1 MKRNFWTAR
10 LKTILIVAV
19 VLAVVVAVILGITSG
34 ATFGENVVGTI
45 LSPIRTGI
53 AAIDRQAERY
63 YNYIF
68 GYEALKAEN
77 AELQKRILEMEE
89 DVRTA
94 EQYQRENE
102 QLKTLLGLSEEHE
115 DYSFVSA
122 YIISWDS
129 SDYKSAFTIGK
140 GTNSGLEEGMCAVT
154 ENGQVVGLITK
165 VGVNWATITTIMDSS
180 LEISASIASS
190 GYTGVVH
197 GSSIL
202 RMNYLLTDAI
212 IKNDDQV
219 VTTGSTLYPRGLL
232 LGYITNA
239 SQDETG
245 VAKYATL
252 SPSCDLDNLE
262 QIFIIT
268 NYANQ

>member
-1 MKRNFWTAR
+1 M
-10 LKTILIVAV
+10 KTILIVAV
-19 VLAVVVAVILGITSG
+19 VLAVIVAVILGITSG
-34 ATFGENVVGTI
+34 ASFGENVVGTI

-77 AELQKRILEMEE
+77 AELQKKILAMEE

-129 SDYKSAFTIGK
+129 SDYKAPLPSARARTRGWK
-140 GTNSGLEEGMCAVT
+140 RACAP
-154 ENGQVVGLITK
+154 
-165 VGVNWATITTIMDSS
+165 SPR
-180 LEISASIASS
+180 
-190 GYTGVVH
+190 TGRSWV
-197 GSSIL
+197 
-202 RMNYLLTDAI
+202 
-212 IKNDDQV
+212 
-219 VTTGSTLYPRGLL
+219 
-232 LGYITNA
+232 
-239 SQDETG
+239 
-245 VAKYATL
+245 
-252 SPSCDLDNLE
+252 
-262 QIFIIT
+262 
-268 NYANQ
+268 

>member
-1 MKRNFWTAR
+1 
-10 LKTILIVAV
+10 
-19 VLAVVVAVILGITSG
+19 
-34 ATFGENVVGTI
+34 
-45 LSPIRTGI
+45 
-53 AAIDRQAERY
+53 
-63 YNYIF
+63 
-68 GYEALKAEN
+68 
-77 AELQKRILEMEE
+77 MEE

-180 LEISASIASS
+180 LEISASIASLRL
-190 GYTGVVH
+190 H
-197 GSSIL
+197 GRGAGHVSSRRQQHPSYEL
-202 RMNYLLTDAI
+202 SADRRDHQ
-212 IKNDDQV
+212 NDDQV

-252 SPSCDLDNLE
+252 NPSCDLDNLE

>member
-94 EQYQRENE
+94 EQYHSKDR
-102 QLKTLLGLSEEHE
+102 
-115 DYSFVSA
+115 
-122 YIISWDS
+122 
-129 SDYKSAFTIGK
+129 KS
-140 GTNSGLEEGMCAVT
+140 
-154 ENGQVVGLITK
+154 VV
-165 VGVNWATITTIMDSS
+165 
-180 LEISASIASS
+180 
-190 GYTGVVH
+190 
-197 GSSIL
+197 
-202 RMNYLLTDAI
+202 
-212 IKNDDQV
+212 
-219 VTTGSTLYPRGLL
+219 
-232 LGYITNA
+232 
-239 SQDETG
+239 
-245 VAKYATL
+245 
-252 SPSCDLDNLE
+252 
-262 QIFIIT
+262 
-268 NYANQ
+268 

>member
-34 ATFGENVVGTI
+34 ATFGENVVGT
-45 LSPIRTGI
+45 
-53 AAIDRQAERY
+53 
-63 YNYIF
+63 
-68 GYEALKAEN
+68 
-77 AELQKRILEMEE
+77 ILEMEE

-140 GTNSGLEEGMCAVT
+140 GRNSGLEEGMCAVT

-165 VGVNWATITTIMDSS
+165 VGVNWATITRPFAWLYHEREPGRDGRCQIRD
-180 LEISASIASS
+180 LEP
-190 GYTGVVH
+190 VV
-197 GSSIL
+197 
-202 RMNYLLTDAI
+202 R
-212 IKNDDQV
+212 
-219 VTTGSTLYPRGLL
+219 P
-232 LGYITNA
+232 
-239 SQDETG
+239 
-245 VAKYATL
+245 
-252 SPSCDLDNLE
+252 
-262 QIFIIT
+262 
-268 NYANQ
+268 